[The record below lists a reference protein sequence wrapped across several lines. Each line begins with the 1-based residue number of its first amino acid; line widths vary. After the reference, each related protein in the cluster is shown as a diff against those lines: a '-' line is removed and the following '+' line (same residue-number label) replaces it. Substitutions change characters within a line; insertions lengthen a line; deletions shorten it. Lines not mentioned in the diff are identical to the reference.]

1 MSIYLFCCLPRLR
14 SPRTSDFIILLMLVS
29 PDRYT
34 CPYHLSLASRIL
46 SVMHATPIVFR
57 MFSFLCI
64 SFREIPSIHLS
75 ILISVLSRSFSS
87 FLLSV
92 HASAPYIITGLIIV
106 LYIFPL
112 RATVILG
119 SHITPVRSLHFCQA
133 VLILFLTSCSQP
145 PVLCIIDPSLFPSL
159 STITNASSVLE
170 HTIVSVLLVLSP
182 LLSSSFCHLVNLV
195 WAPVVVLSATMR
207 SSAYNISQGTSLLMF
222 SDTASITIVNS
233 SGLKHD
239 PLCNPTLISNS
250 AVLPA
255 LHLTDVRAPSYID
268 FISRTI
274 FSVIPFF
281 LRLQYITSLGT
292 LSKAFSRSTNVQYLF
307 SFPSRTFSC
316 VCLSIKIASVVP
328 LPFMNLN

>member
-1 MSIYLFCCLPRLR
+1 MCIYLFFCLPRLR

-145 PVLCIIDPSLFPSL
+145 PVLCIIDPKYLKSSTCFSVFPSL
-159 STITNASSVLE
+159 STITSASSILE
-170 HTIVSVLLVLSP
+170 HTIVSVLLVFILSP
-182 LLSSSFCHLVNLV
+182 LLCSSFCHLVNLV
-195 WAPVVVLSATMR
+195 WAPVGVLSTR
-207 SSAYNISQGTSLLMF
+207 SSAYHISQATSLLMV
-222 SDTASITIVNS
+222 SATASITIMNR
-233 SGLKHD
+233 SGLKHE
-239 PLCNPTLISNS
+239 P
-250 AVLPA
+250 
-255 LHLTDVRAPSYID
+255 
-268 FISRTI
+268 
-274 FSVIPFF
+274 
-281 LRLQYITSLGT
+281 
-292 LSKAFSRSTNVQYLF
+292 
-307 SFPSRTFSC
+307 
-316 VCLSIKIASVVP
+316 
-328 LPFMNLN
+328 